1 MKNTG
6 GGGLIVNYASDEDA
20 YPERAQRVEGSL
32 LASDEDAYPERAQRV
47 EGSLL
52 ASDEDAYPERAQRV
66 EGSLLASDQGCLSR
80 ATIGSEGSL
89 LESDEDSC
97 PEEHRDDRPVP
108 TWSGRFRP
116 CRKGSLFTS
125 QWRPTLSP
133 VSTWQQIP
141 PAAPRSPASR
151 SGGATGRTP
160 RAADYPP
167 RSLEPSPSACEVPP
181 TSG

>member
-1 MKNTG
+1 MLNSRISITFLLYLSRGDNCLMKNTG
-6 GGGLIVNYASDEDA
+6 GGGLIVNY
-20 YPERAQRVEGSL
+20 
-32 LASDEDAYPERAQRV
+32 
-47 EGSLL
+47 

-167 RSLEPSPSACEVPP
+167 RSLEPSPSACEAPP